1 MGQSREQVPDQLGRM
16 QLQVGEIDV
25 SPNGD
30 WVRIHVILALT
41 LDEWAEMGNRPRMGE
56 SLVVRLKDFE

>member
-41 LDEWAEMGNRPRMGE
+41 LDEWAEMGVFG
-56 SLVVRLKDFE
+56 L